1 MLQDIRMR
9 RNIDMKKKIIIPLS
23 IIVIV
28 FLVANIV
35 TYAYSN
41 ENLFEFFFADNNA
54 VQKKITNNLLTR
66 ENQKIEIDNYIINL
80 KESLC
85 EKKTQLG
92 YLVISVSDKNGNKVD
107 ADIDKKN
114 NTIKSFGEDNRF
126 TFEYEATGTFT
137 KYAEYKENKLY
148 IYVSFE
154 INNEIWQDTDLN
166 KCIKI
171 TDTAKRINKKY
182 KQYNFDLKFAENCK
196 KFKSKDGVLYL
207 SPLGLRFLTDT
218 TMDELVIAIK
228 DENDKTINSF
238 SNSDN
243 MLSESGKRYKDITKV
258 QYAAEF
264 DELLDIKKINNIYIN
279 ENKLEEVK

>member
-1 MLQDIRMR
+1 
-9 RNIDMKKKIIIPLS
+9 MKKKIIILLS
-23 IIVIV
+23 IIVAA
-28 FLVANIV
+28 FLVTNIV
-35 TYAYSN
+35 IYAYSK

-54 VQKKITNNLLTR
+54 VQKKITNNLLTK
-66 ENQKIEIDNYIINL
+66 EKQKIEIDNYIIKL
-80 KESLC
+80 EEGLC

-114 NTIKSFGEDNRF
+114 NTIKSFGKDNRF

-137 KYAEYKENKLY
+137 KYAEYKGNKLY
-148 IYVSFE
+148 IYIYFE
-154 INNEIWQDTDLN
+154 INNEISKDTDLN

-171 TDTAKRINKKY
+171 TDNGEKINNEY
-182 KQYNFDLKFAENCK
+182 KQYNFDLKFDENCK

-218 TMDELVIAIK
+218 TMDELVITIK
-228 DENDKTINSF
+228 DENDKTVNSL

-243 MLSESGKRYKDITKV
+243 ILSESGQKYNGKAKV

-264 DELLDIKKINNIYIN
+264 DELLDLKKVYNIYIN

>member
-1 MLQDIRMR
+1 
-9 RNIDMKKKIIIPLS
+9 MKKKIIIPLS

-66 ENQKIEIDNYIINL
+66 ENQKIEIDNYIIYL
-80 KESLC
+80 KEGLC

-92 YLVISVSDKNGNKVD
+92 YLVISVSDKAGGKVNS
-107 ADIDKKN
+107 DIDKYN
-114 NTIKSFGEDNRF
+114 NEINSFGKDNRF
-126 TFEYEATGTFT
+126 TFEYEATGTIT
-137 KYAEYKENKLY
+137 KYAEYKGNKLY
-148 IYVSFE
+148 IYIYFE
-154 INNEIWQDTDLN
+154 INNEISKDTDLN

-171 TDTAKRINKKY
+171 TDNGEKINNEY
-182 KQYNFDLKFAENCK
+182 KQYNFNLKFVDDCK
-196 KFKSKDGVLYL
+196 EFKSKDGVLYL
-207 SPLGLRFLTDT
+207 SPLGLRYVTNN
-218 TMDELVIAIK
+218 TMDELVITIK
-228 DENDKTINSF
+228 DENDKTVNSL

-264 DELLDIKKINNIYIN
+264 DELLDLKKVYNIYIN

>member
-1 MLQDIRMR
+1 
-9 RNIDMKKKIIIPLS
+9 MKKKIIMPLS
-23 IIVIV
+23 IIVLV

-54 VQKKITNNLLTR
+54 VQKKITNNLLTK
-66 ENQKIEIDNYIINL
+66 EKQKIEIDNYIIKL
-80 KESLC
+80 EEGLC

-114 NTIKSFGEDNRF
+114 NTIKSFGKDNRF

-137 KYAEYKENKLY
+137 KYAEYKGNKLY
-148 IYVSFE
+148 IYIYFE
-154 INNEIWQDTDLN
+154 INNEISKDTDLN

-171 TDTAKRINKKY
+171 TDNGEKINNEY
-182 KQYNFDLKFAENCK
+182 KQYNFDLKFDENCK

-218 TMDELVIAIK
+218 TMDELVITIK
-228 DENDKTINSF
+228 DENDKTVNSL

-243 MLSESGKRYKDITKV
+243 ILSESGQKYNGKAKV

-264 DELLDIKKINNIYIN
+264 DELLDLKKVYNIYIN